1 MDILKRASL
10 LTAEFIS
17 LSADKV
23 QEVADEFVK
32 KGTLHDSEA
41 KKFVSEVRDNL
52 ESREKEFT
60 QRWETMV
67 SSVHQLGST
76 LGITKVEKDNLDGR
90 IDELERHVDEL
101 KSRRD
106 NLNKEIEKD
115 EVLANASVK
124 ASSKIAASAPK
135 K

>member
-10 LTAEFIS
+10 LTAEFVS

-60 QRWETMV
+60 QRWEQMISGV
-67 SSVHQLGST
+67 QQLGTT
-76 LGITKVEKDNLDGR
+76 LGINKVEKDNLDDR

-101 KSRRD
+101 KSRRET
-106 NLNKEIEKD
+106 LGKEIEKD
-115 EVLANASVK
+115 EALASASVK
-124 ASSKIAASAPK
+124 SSSKIAASTK